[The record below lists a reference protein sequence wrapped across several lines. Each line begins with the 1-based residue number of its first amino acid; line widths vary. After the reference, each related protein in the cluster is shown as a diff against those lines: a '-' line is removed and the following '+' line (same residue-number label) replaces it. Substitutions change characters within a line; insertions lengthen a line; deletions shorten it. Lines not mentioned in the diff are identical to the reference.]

1 MSGRRS
7 WWEGGYRCVH
17 GWENWAG
24 KGGVSIGRRV
34 LEMADGRSGRWNG
47 HVRVSVWVGEKEK
60 VKERRDK
67 EVKLGELRRER
78 ER

>member
-1 MSGRRS
+1 MCPWMGELGGERGRVYGMCGV
-7 WWEGGYRCVH
+7 GGR
-17 GWENWAG
+17 G
-24 KGGVSIGRRV
+24 SRRV
-34 LEMADGRSGRWNG
+34 LELADGRSGRWNG